1 MKLTLKQLKE
11 TIGSLSAPSK
21 MPCSGYSIPAKECK
35 VGSLLRNVENS
46 TCSGCY
52 ALKGRYTFKNV
63 EDAMYK
69 RLGSIQS
76 DIEQWTEYMAYA
88 IANFNKGDKNYF
100 RWHDSG
106 DIQDEAHLNAINE
119 IAKRTPNVRHWLP
132 TREVNIVKKW
142 LENNTPADNLVIRQS
157 AHMNDRQPSTTLTGY
172 ASGVI
177 DKNAELNGYRCPAP
191 TQGNQCGDCRACWEV
206 ETVLYN
212 KH

>member
-1 MKLTLKQLKE
+1 LVINKKQAMKLTLKQIKE

-35 VGSLLRNVENS
+35 VGSLLREIKGS

-52 ALKGRYTFKNV
+52 ALEGRYRFKNV

-69 RLGSIQS
+69 RLEAIQS
-76 DIEQWTEYMAYA
+76 DI
-88 IANFNKGDKNYF
+88 
-100 RWHDSG
+100 HDSG

-132 TREVNIVKKW
+132 TREVAIVKKW

-157 AHMNDRQPSTTLTGY
+157 AHMNDRQPSTKLTGY
-172 ASGVI
+172 GSGVI
-177 DKNAELNGYRCPAP
+177 DENPELKGHVCPASK
-191 TQGNQCGDCRACWEV
+191 QDNQCGDCRACWEV
-206 ETVLYN
+206 ETVLYH